1 MIRPP
6 QVNSNS
12 RYVVVVGCGKVGAAI
27 ACGLVD
33 NGLHVRILDTDPNAF
48 EQLPRGRIENTRITP
63 LTGDGTLEADLVRA
77 GIADAEAFVAVTGND
92 NVNALAAL
100 AASNL
105 FGVSSALCR
114 IDDPDKQQT
123 FNSLGLT
130 AVSSTALLADHLV
143 DSVVN

>member
-1 MIRPP
+1 MIRPL

-12 RYVVVVGCGKVGAAI
+12 RYAVVVGCGRVGAAI
-27 ACGLVD
+27 ARGLVE
-33 NGLHVRILDTDPNAF
+33 NGVPVRILDIDPNAF
-48 EQLPRGRIENTRITP
+48 EQLPRSRIESKRITP
-63 LTGDGTLEADLVRA
+63 ITGDGTLEADLVRA
-77 GIADAEAFVAVTGND
+77 GIADADAFVAVTGND

-100 AASNL
+100 AASSL

-114 IDDPDKQQT
+114 IDDTDKQET

-130 AVSSTALLADHLV
+130 AVSATALLADHLI